1 MELVQKFL
9 TRNPC
14 YQKNMN
20 PPAGDNRWEV
30 FQKRG
35 PLGLMLH
42 SIGCP
47 QPSAMVLINNW
58 NKESYDIAC
67 VHGFIDAN
75 DGVAYQTLPWNF
87 RGWHGGSPANDTHIG
102 VEMCEPACIRYTGG
116 SNFVC
121 SDYETARAAATRTY
135 NTAVELFARLCKQFW
150 LDPLADGVILSH
162 REGHARGIAT
172 NHGDPEHLWRGLGM
186 SYTMDGFRRDVHKK
200 MTEGVITLEMTPKE
214 LEQKIRDITG
224 AVAYEHVQDVP
235 SWWRGEIQQLLDAD
249 AVNGGT
255 PREKDADDVNLTQ
268 AEAKI
273 LAVAVRFVAHET
285 APLLKQIDA
294 LQKEIAALKGGAA

>member
-1 MELVQKFL
+1 MILRQAFL

-14 YQKNMN
+14 YQNN
-20 PPAGDNRWEV
+20 LNRIDSRYAT
-30 FQKRG
+30 FQQRG

-47 QPSAMVLINNW
+47 QPSANVLINSW
-58 NKESYDIAC
+58 NRESFTDAC

-75 DGVAYQTLPWNF
+75 DGTAYQTLPWNF

-102 VEMCEPACIRYTGG
+102 VEMCEPACIRYTDG

-121 SDYETARAAATRTY
+121 SDYATARAAATRTY

-186 SYTMDGFRRDVHKK
+186 SYTMDGFRRDVKK
-200 MTEGVITLEMTPKE
+200 KLSEEVITLDMTPKE
-214 LEQKIRDITG
+214 LDQRIRDITG
-224 AVAYEHVQDVP
+224 AVAYEHVKDVP

-249 AVNGGT
+249 AVNGST
-255 PREKDADDVNLTQ
+255 PREKDAEDVNLTQ

-285 APLLKQIDA
+285 APLLKQIEE

>member
-1 MELVQKFL
+1 MILRQAFL

-14 YQKNMN
+14 YQNN
-20 PPAGDNRWEV
+20 LNCIDSRYAT

-47 QPSAMVLINNW
+47 QPSANVLINSW
-58 NKESYDIAC
+58 NRESFTDAC

-75 DGVAYQTLPWNF
+75 DGVAHQTLPWNF

-102 VEMCEPACIRYTGG
+102 IEMCEPACIRYTGG

-121 SDYETARAAATRTY
+121 SDYATARAAATRTY
-135 NTAVELFARLCKQFW
+135 NTAVELFAHLCKQFG

-186 SYTMDGFRRDVHKK
+186 SYTMDGFRKDVKK
-200 MTEGVITLEMTPKE
+200 KLSEEVITLDMTPKE

-235 SWWRGEIQQLLDAD
+235 SWWRGEIQQLLDAA

-255 PREKDADDVNLTQ
+255 PREKDAEDVNLTQ

-285 APLLKQIDA
+285 APLLQRIEA
-294 LQKEIAALKGGAA
+294 LQKELAALKGGAA